1 MAWIEH
7 EIMANEDIKDEME
20 LLRKQLD
27 EMKKERQAHLAED
40 AAEAEKQADEGGAPQ
55 PDSVSEGV
63 ADSHDDLVAQFKGLL
78 ESIDE
83 DIKDTKPST
92 LFAVFALGVLVGRL

>member
-1 MAWIEH
+1 
-7 EIMANEDIKDEME
+7 MANEDIKDEME

-27 EMKKERQAHLAED
+27 EMKKERQTELADD
-40 AAEAEKQADEGGAPQ
+40 AAETEKQTAEESTSES
-55 PDSVSEGV
+55 DSVSEDV
-63 ADSHDDLVAQFKGLL
+63 ADKDSADSNDDLAAQFKGFL

>member
-1 MAWIEH
+1 
-7 EIMANEDIKDEME
+7 MANEDIKDEME

-27 EMKKERQAHLAED
+27 EMKKERQAQLAEE
-40 AAEAEKQADEGGAPQ
+40 AAEAEKNVDKGGAAE
-55 PDSVSEGV
+55 PDSVADKDS
-63 ADSHDDLVAQFKGLL
+63 ADSNDDLVAQFKGLL
-78 ESIDE
+78 ESIDD

>member
-1 MAWIEH
+1 
-7 EIMANEDIKDEME
+7 MANEDIKDEME

-27 EMKKERQAHLAED
+27 EMKKERQAQLAED
-40 AAEAEKQADEGGAPQ
+40 AAKDAAESKKQADEGDKLQ
-55 PDSVSEGV
+55 PDSVSEEDV

-83 DIKDTKPST
+83 DIKDTKPTT